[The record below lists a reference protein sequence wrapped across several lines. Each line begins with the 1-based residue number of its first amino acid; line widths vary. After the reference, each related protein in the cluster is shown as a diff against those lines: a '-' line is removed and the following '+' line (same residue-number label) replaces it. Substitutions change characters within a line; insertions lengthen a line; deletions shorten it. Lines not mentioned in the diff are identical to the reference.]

1 MALASTFT
9 RDPRVQSS
17 LRDALSAVHDVAE
30 SRTLGWLA
38 LSLRER
44 PVSVCLVDLTSM
56 GWGLGGLERLLRLRR
71 DFPSVGFVLLAS
83 AKEDPRTLFEVGRL
97 GFRSLVL
104 LGSEDQAWRLLRS
117 VDKARERGV
126 TSRVLREVSPE
137 LPPRETKALR
147 LALDQVHKCWSAEK
161 FSDLMGLSRPFLSVG
176 LKRAGLPAIGR
187 LLVWSRLLH
196 AGHWLGDPGRTGQS
210 VSRQLE
216 YSSGAAFRRALKS
229 YTGAT
234 PTMVAARG
242 GLSFVLRHFLHDC
255 GFEISAASRA
265 SVALFRPALVGAQMI
280 NAKRIS

>member
-1 MALASTFT
+1 MPQSFLPRGISFPKVMALLSTFT
-9 RDPRVQSS
+9 RDPQVQSG
-17 LRDALSAVHDVAE
+17 LREALRKVHDVAE

-44 PVSVCLVDLTSM
+44 PVSVCLVDLASM
-56 GWGLGGLERLLRLRR
+56 GWGPGGLERLVRLRR
-71 DFPSVGFVLLAS
+71 RFPSVGFVLLAG

-104 LGSEDQAWRLLRS
+104 LGSEDQPWRLLRS
-117 VDKARERGV
+117 VDKAREEGV
-126 TSRVLREVSPE
+126 TSRVLRAVSPR

-147 LALDQVHKCWSAEK
+147 LALDEVHKCWSSEN
-161 FSDLMGLSRPFLSVG
+161 FSELMGLSRPFLSVC
-176 LKRAGLPAIGR
+176 LKRAGLPAVGR

-216 YSSGAAFRRALKS
+216 YSSGAAFRRALKN

-234 PTMVAARG
+234 PTVVAARG
-242 GLSFVLRHFLHDC
+242 GLRFVFRHFVRDC
-255 GFEISAASRA
+255 GFEIPAASRA
-265 SVALFRPALVGAQMI
+265 SVA
-280 NAKRIS
+280 

>member
-1 MALASTFT
+1 MALVSTFT
-9 RDPRVQSS
+9 RDSGLQSE
-17 LRDALSAVHDVAE
+17 LREALSGVHDVAE

-44 PVSVCLVDLTSM
+44 PVSACLVDLTSL
-56 GWGLGGLERLLRLRR
+56 GWGPGGLERLLRLAR
-71 DFPSVGFVLLAS
+71 DFPSVGFVLLAG
-83 AKEDPRTLFEVGRL
+83 AKEDPRTLFKVGRL

-104 LGSEDQAWRLLRS
+104 LGSENQGWRLRRS
-117 VDKARERGV
+117 VDRVQERGV

-147 LALDQVHKCWSAEK
+147 LALDEVHKCWSAEH
-161 FSDLMGLSRPFLSVG
+161 FSELMGLSRPFLSVV
-176 LKRAGLPAIGR
+176 LKKAGLPAIGR

-216 YSSGAAFRRALKS
+216 YSSRAAFRRALKS

-234 PTMVAARG
+234 PTIVAANG
-242 GLSFVLRHFLHDC
+242 GLPFVFRHFLRDC
-255 GFEISAASRA
+255 GFEGSAASRA
-265 SVALFRPALVGAQMI
+265 FVA
-280 NAKRIS
+280 